1 MSLSKTGGDTGLCNT
16 DGNDKALFTKPKQA
30 QGTEHR
36 VCQQQF
42 SIQSEV
48 LLCSLPMLLPHTPHL
63 SHETKCLPLC
73 AL

>member
-42 SIQSEV
+42 SIQYEV
-48 LLCSLPMLLPHTPHL
+48 LLNFP
-63 SHETKCLPLC
+63 SHAPPSHSSPVT
-73 AL
+73 